1 MNPEILGY
9 TMERLLENNAKDVYF
24 TPIQMKK
31 NRPAIKLE
39 VIVGEEDIEK
49 ISKIIFSETSTIGLR
64 LIKVDRIRMD
74 REILRVNTAHGQVRV
89 KKSKYGEIEKYS
101 PEYEDCR
108 EIAKKTKI
116 PLEKIY
122 RDALDGL

>member
-1 MNPEILGY
+1 
-9 TMERLLENNAKDVYF
+9 MERLLENNAKDVYF
-24 TPIQMKK
+24 THIQMKK
-31 NRPAIKLE
+31 NRPGIKLE

-74 REILRVNTAHGQVRV
+74 REILMVNTPYGQVRV
-89 KKSKYGEIEKYS
+89 KKSKYGEIEKHS

-108 EIAKKTKI
+108 QIAKKNKI
-116 PLEKIY
+116 PLGEIY
-122 RDALDGL
+122 RDLLDKI